1 MRVRLVEKKDLEQ
14 YKELTDIQG
23 WNRGMEIFEMLL
35 DRCPKGNFCV
45 ELENGELVSF
55 CGGFEMDDQSIQ
67 IHSFIT
73 NIKHRLHSEL
83 LKYKL

>member
-1 MRVRLVEKKDLEQ
+1 
-14 YKELTDIQG
+14 
-23 WNRGMEIFEMLL
+23 MEIFEMLL

-73 NIKHRLHSEL
+73 NIKYR
-83 LKYKL
+83 